1 MRGWCIPLGIEPF
14 FSIIS
19 RLPVL
24 AVLLC
29 VHMSLVDETEGVAAF
44 LYLLM
49 ITLCR

>member
-1 MRGWCIPLGIEPF
+1 MRGWLIPRGIEPF

-24 AVLLC
+24 VGQLC
-29 VHMSLVDETEGVAAF
+29 VHTWLVEEIEEVVAF